1 MHRNWLVKRTNPE
14 YVRYISKTASVSP
27 ILAQILINRG
37 IKTAEDISYFLKPS
51 ISDLSDPFK
60 LPGLKT
66 AAERIKLA
74 IERKEKILIHG
85 DYDADGLTA
94 TAIIMETLQKL
105 GADADYFIPH
115 RIAHGYGFNAASIEA
130 AKKSGVS
137 LIITVDCGITSF
149 ETAAEAKKEKID
161 LIISDH
167 HEPMKNEMPSPQRLA
182 RGEDAGRRIEN
193 RKNRASGIVHQA
205 SFKVPDALAVIN
217 PKLNSVQS
225 SEDKSKLLNLSGAGI
240 ALKIVQ
246 GIDMLCGADYAS
258 QCFDLAALG
267 TIADVVPLI
276 GENRI
281 IVKEGL
287 KLIHEGQRHAV
298 NALKN
303 IASLGDRELYAELL
317 SFTIVPRI
325 NAAGRI
331 SDANDVVRLLISE
344 NENESS
350 ELSRWLDDLNSERQK
365 LNETM
370 YQEAF
375 SDLNERGLAEA
386 KEKPVIV
393 LFKEGW
399 HQGVLGIVASRL
411 AEEFNRPA
419 FVLSIKDGIAKG
431 SVRSIPSFDIS
442 QALSECSKHL
452 ISFGGHK
459 QAAGIKLKAE
469 DIPAFE
475 IAIQEMAKKALS
487 ENDFIPALEIDA
499 DVDLNEVNHVFV
511 SELSMLE
518 PLGYGNEE
526 PFLGAKNLEVVNPRI
541 VGNNHLKM
549 RLKQGNVSID
559 TIGFNMAQMSSDLL
573 DNNCGM
579 VDAVFTP
586 AFNDWNGE
594 RYLQL
599 NLKAFRP
606 SK

>member
-1 MHRNWLVKRTNPE
+1 MHRHWLVKRTNPE

-37 IKTAEDISYFLKPS
+37 IKTLEEINYFLKPS
-51 ISDLSDPFK
+51 ISDLSDPFE

-66 AAERIKLA
+66 AVERIKAA
-74 IERKEKILIHG
+74 IEKNEKILIHG

-94 TAIIMETLQKL
+94 TAIMMKTLQTL
-105 GADADYFIPH
+105 GANVNYFIPH
-115 RIAHGYGFNAASIEA
+115 RIAHGYGFNAASIET
-130 AKKSGVS
+130 AKKSGVT

-149 ETAAEAKKEKID
+149 DTAAEAKKEKID

-167 HEPMKNEMPSPQRLA
+167 HEPAKKSLKLKIKNEKLETA
-182 RGEDAGRRIEN
+182 E
-193 RKNRASGIVHQA
+193 
-205 SFKVPDALAVIN
+205 FLVPDALAVIN
-217 PKLNSVQS
+217 PKLSTINPKILS
-225 SEDKSKLLNLSGAGI
+225 LSGAGI

-246 GIDMLCGADYAS
+246 GIDMLYGTDYALQS
-258 QCFDLAALG
+258 LDLAALG
-267 TIADVVPLI
+267 TIADVVPLT

-281 IVKEGL
+281 IVKEGI

-298 NALKN
+298 SALKS
-303 IASLGDRELYAELL
+303 IASLENRELYAELL
-317 SFTIVPRI
+317 AFTIIPRI

-331 SDANDVVRLLISE
+331 ADASDVVRLLISE
-344 NENESS
+344 SEGESS
-350 ELSRWLDDLNSERQK
+350 ELSQWLNKLNSERQK

-370 YQEAF
+370 YQQAI
-375 SDLNERGLAEA
+375 SDLNEKGFTAGAET
-386 KEKPVIV
+386 PVIV

-399 HQGVLGIVASRL
+399 HQGVVGIVASRL

-419 FVLSIKDGIAKG
+419 FVLSIEDGIAKG

-442 QALSECSKHL
+442 RALSECSKHL

-459 QAAGIKLKAE
+459 QAAGLKLKAE
-469 DIPAFE
+469 DIPHFE
-475 IAIQEMAKKALS
+475 KTMQKIAKKALS
-487 ENDFIPALEIDA
+487 ENDFVPALEIDA
-499 DVDLNEVNHVFV
+499 DVELNEINQVFV
-511 SELSMLE
+511 NELSMLE

-526 PFLGAKNLEVVNPRI
+526 PFLGAKNLEVVSPRI
-541 VGNNHLKM
+541 VGSNHLKM
-549 RLKQGNVSID
+549 RLKQGSLSID
-559 TIGFNMAQMSSDLL
+559 TIGFNMAQMGSDLL
-573 DNNCGM
+573 DNSCQL